1 MWRIFTFLVEKFEQW
16 IRDVAEKGCGGLTF
30 SWFFILTLLYLYY
43 LTVNFSP
50 LSIYEVQFTT
60 RYKSSFECLLLEI
73 LFVSRHT
80 WNVVKTNLLFVLV
93 YPRYLL
99 SRFSPK
105 HFPLMYR
112 TNKDLYLQA
121 EVVGSIGSLTWKMKM
136 KNVDYYLEIRICEN
150 GNRKQLE
157 IISKMCTK
165 NLGKEF
171 ILKTVFRKLTS
182 PSDFRYPVSNRWMDV
197 QYHYQN

>member
-1 MWRIFTFLVEKFEQW
+1 MKYSLQQDT
-16 IRDVAEKGCGGLTF
+16 
-30 SWFFILTLLYLYY
+30 
-43 LTVNFSP
+43 
-50 LSIYEVQFTT
+50 
-60 RYKSSFECLLLEI
+60 KSSFERLLLEI

-121 EVVGSIGSLTWKMKM
+121 EVVGSIGSLTWKIKM

-157 IISKMCTK
+157 IISKMCKK
-165 NLGKEF
+165 NLAREF
-171 ILKTVFRKLTS
+171 ILKTGLTKLTS
-182 PSDFRYPVSNRWMDV
+182 PSDLGNSVSNRFIIPQKAWKLKKKKNPV
-197 QYHYQN
+197 LLEWFLF